1 MSINDSYLALV
12 AVARVVLVYAHA
24 SKEMQ
29 EQLLDSYKHIVDEFE
44 ENERKLNSTNDHEQR
59 DANP

>member
-1 MSINDSYLALV
+1 MSINDSYQV
-12 AVARVVLVYAHA
+12 AVARTVLSYSRAN
-24 SKEMQ
+24 KETQ
-29 EQLLDSYKHIVDEFE
+29 KQLLDSYKHIVDEFE